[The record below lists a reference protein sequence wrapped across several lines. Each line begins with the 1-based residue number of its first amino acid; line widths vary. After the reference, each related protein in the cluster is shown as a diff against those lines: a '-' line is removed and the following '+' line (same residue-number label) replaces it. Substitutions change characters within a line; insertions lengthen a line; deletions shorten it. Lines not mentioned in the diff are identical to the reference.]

1 MAAVVEEA
9 VFNALR
15 GHHNEKTKLPSP
27 RIIKIYVA
35 SLKEDFKEERRLLLE
50 VIGPDLQSVYD
61 DRQIEVIEGKR
72 HGNSSIV
79 FQFVPVG
86 WLGYRTTPGFDH
98 CTVFVWLFFF
108 FCSRFFFLAK
118 VEIVDIH
125 FGTGSGCTVVDLDPY
140 VLDDH
145 LYEIETCHRVSK
157 SVFLIVLLGSRLG
170 NFLLPTK
177 LDSEVFT
184 AINKHSTADECECLR
199 KWYQEDAAAGGY
211 VLRTQFRT
219 KERQEWITES
229 RQLSDILENKIDEI
243 LKAFQDGGGGG
254 GGEAGG
260 GCGGEEGVGITLID
274 SKRFCDN
281 LKRLKTRALE
291 LEIQKGLACSKENM
305 LAVFRQWDAENGNG
319 PNDESGMEQIKS
331 SLREAL
337 PADNQETLTAPWT
350 EGGIDPE
357 LDSHESYLND
367 FKELIYD
374 KLKNAIDQSLAKEPN
389 GGKGRKK
396 TVQRNSFGNSLKNS
410 FKKALIRKIR
420 KLLKEFVWIF
430 FDICLKCV
438 MEYLRKFREKL
449 FDKFVEKFFRFFLQI
464 FLKFLKEFQRK
475 FLEKF
480 LRKFL
485 KKFLQ
490 KCIAELLRKLEKLL
504 QTFLQKHV

>member
-61 DRQIEVIEGKR
+61 DRQIE
-72 HGNSSIV
+72 
-79 FQFVPVG
+79 
-86 WLGYRTTPGFDH
+86 
-98 CTVFVWLFFF
+98 
-108 FCSRFFFLAK
+108 

-199 KWYQEDAAAGGY
+199 KWYQEDEAAGGY

-291 LEIQKGLACSKENM
+291 LEIQKGL
-305 LAVFRQWDAENGNG
+305 
-319 PNDESGMEQIKS
+319 
-331 SLREAL
+331 
-337 PADNQETLTAPWT
+337 
-350 EGGIDPE
+350 
-357 LDSHESYLND
+357 
-367 FKELIYD
+367 
-374 KLKNAIDQSLAKEPN
+374 
-389 GGKGRKK
+389 GK
-396 TVQRNSFGNSLKNS
+396 
-410 FKKALIRKIR
+410 
-420 KLLKEFVWIF
+420 
-430 FDICLKCV
+430 C
-438 MEYLRKFREKL
+438 
-449 FDKFVEKFFRFFLQI
+449 
-464 FLKFLKEFQRK
+464 
-475 FLEKF
+475 
-480 LRKFL
+480 
-485 KKFLQ
+485 
-490 KCIAELLRKLEKLL
+490 
-504 QTFLQKHV
+504 